1 MHTGIGSTR
10 DHHAVRYPQNQGKLL
25 ETLLVTNAPVVTK
38 EELSMKLWNT
48 TEFIDENALQVN
60 IARLKKVM
68 KQAGIALQVKSVR
81 GIGYKLEEVSPDE
94 T

>member
-1 MHTGIGSTR
+1 
-10 DHHAVRYPQNQGKLL
+10 
-25 ETLLVTNAPVVTK
+25 
-38 EELSMKLWNT
+38 
-48 TEFIDENALQVN
+48 
-60 IARLKKVM
+60 VM

>member
-1 MHTGIGSTR
+1 MTTDS
-10 DHHAVRYPQNQGKLL
+10 
-25 ETLLVTNAPVVTK
+25 VVTK

-60 IARLKKVM
+60 IARLKKMM
-68 KQAGIALQVKSVR
+68 KQVGIALKVKSVR

>member
-1 MHTGIGSTR
+1 M
-10 DHHAVRYPQNQGKLL
+10 L

-94 T
+94 TES

>member
-1 MHTGIGSTR
+1 M
-10 DHHAVRYPQNQGKLL
+10 L
-25 ETLLVTNAPVVTK
+25 ESLLVATDSVVTK

-60 IARLKKVM
+60 IARLKK
-68 KQAGIALQVKSVR
+68 AGIALQVKSVR

>member
-1 MHTGIGSTR
+1 M
-10 DHHAVRYPQNQGKLL
+10 
-25 ETLLVTNAPVVTK
+25 VTNAPVVTK

-81 GIGYKLEEVSPDE
+81 GIGYKLEEVRPDE
-94 T
+94 TES

>member
-1 MHTGIGSTR
+1 
-10 DHHAVRYPQNQGKLL
+10 
-25 ETLLVTNAPVVTK
+25 
-38 EELSMKLWNT
+38 MKLWNT